1 MAMGIA
7 VPDSSG
13 DGFLGRWSRRK
24 QDAREGKPLEE
35 PLPVAP
41 AAVVPPTPPGAVAET
56 ASAEP
61 PKAPPE
67 PVAPL
72 PTLQDTET
80 LTPASDF
87 KPFMAQGVTSEVKN
101 AAMKKLFADPHFN
114 VMDRL
119 DIYIDD
125 YNVTTPI
132 PPALLRQMVSAQ
144 FLGLFD
150 EEEAQEKAARDKA
163 ARAAAGD
170 TDPSAP
176 REGEHAAPSPDVA
189 QSGLC
194 NEMPEPEAAAEPTAP
209 PGQAPE
215 PHADLDLRLQPDDAA
230 PAPGPR
236 DGAG

>member
-1 MAMGIA
+1 MSDAGR
-7 VPDSSG
+7 

-24 QDAREGKPLEE
+24 QDAREGKPLDE
-35 PLPVAP
+35 PAP
-41 AAVVPPTPPGAVAET
+41 AGPSAAEVPALTGAVGRSLPEPPPGDPAQT
-56 ASAEP
+56 
-61 PKAPPE
+61 PE
-67 PVAPL
+67 AAAPL
-72 PTLQDTET
+72 PTLKDTEV

-125 YNVTTPI
+125 YNQTTPI

-150 EEEAQEKAARDKA
+150 EEEAREKAAKEKA
-163 ARAAAGD
+163 ERAAAGEANPPL
-170 TDPSAP
+170 T

-194 NEMPEPEAAAEPTAP
+194 NEMPEPEAAADPTARP
-209 PGQAPE
+209 EQAPE
-215 PHADLDLRLQPDDAA
+215 SHANLDLRLQPDDAA
-230 PAPGPR
+230 PAQSPR
-236 DGAG
+236 GGAG